1 MRLVR
6 VIHRQM
12 SLRQPDWIHSTIK
25 SQFGAASSWIWFQ
38 FAFDER
44 LIDDHLRA
52 DVGQFPNGAKIRHM
66 GAKYCGIRYTPT
78 EIASTSEKDFDCF
91 ASTGANTL
99 ETIFPNA
106 SE

>member
-1 MRLVR
+1 
-6 VIHRQM
+6 
-12 SLRQPDWIHSTIK
+12 
-25 SQFGAASSWIWFQ
+25 
-38 FAFDER
+38 
-44 LIDDHLRA
+44 
-52 DVGQFPNGAKIRHM
+52 M
-66 GAKYCGIRYTPT
+66 GAKFCGIRYTPT